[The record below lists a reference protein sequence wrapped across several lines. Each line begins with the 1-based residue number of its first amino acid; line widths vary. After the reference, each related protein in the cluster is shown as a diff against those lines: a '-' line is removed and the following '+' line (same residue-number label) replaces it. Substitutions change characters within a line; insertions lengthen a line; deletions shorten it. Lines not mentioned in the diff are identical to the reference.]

1 MSSPSSQHA
10 MRVPTLTKFA
20 EFAQTVSPAN
30 RDDIIKIGNILA
42 GDRFLAT
49 TIARVAGIDR
59 GDIMEVI
66 KQVNPVAIERWVT
79 EIEDYL
85 EIKFVDA
92 FTTPRTSRAP
102 KPSRGIG
109 KSRPPRFT
117 SASRHPGIPTETLGE
132 RLARTHELD
141 RVTLPVT
148 IGSYIRLEKG
158 KMTKRHLRKLMRDVR
173 SCQSPQPVCSRS
185 ARCLLTGRLVCHPG
199 SRARRFSCGPSRSSA
214 ASTPTSCTTARS
226 PTSCTRAGAWAACQ
240 ATGRRWATSA
250 TWPPSSRTGS
260 RTAAVPTRS
269 LSTAASPSRAST
281 CALTACSWC
290 SRCVSLPA
298 SLREVHLSSWCARAP
313 LRMRQRPPFGGSQ
326 QRRVN
331 SPPRRASMC
340 TWISPTSTSPTT
352 APTTAPR
359 QPHRTSPSSRSTRP
373 ATHAV
378 RCGACTP
385 AIPCSR
391 TSSR

>member
-1 MSSPSSQHA
+1 

-173 SCQSPQPVCSRS
+173 SCQSPQPVSVPAQR
-185 ARCLLTGRLVCHPG
+185 AAY
-199 SRARRFSCGPSRSSA
+199 SRAASCATPAHARADFRVDRREVRLRQRRHPVLPQDRQ
-214 ASTPTSCTTARS
+214 PRARALGHGL
-226 PTSCTRAGAWAACQ
+226 RAKPREDA
-240 ATGRRWATSA
+240 GRRAR
-250 TWPPSSRTGS
+250 PGHHHQEP
-260 RTAAVPTRS
+260 V
-269 LSTAASPSRAST
+269 
-281 CALTACSWC
+281 
-290 SRCVSLPA
+290 
-298 SLREVHLSSWCARAP
+298 RE
-313 LRMRQRPPFGGSQ
+313 RPPF
-326 QRRVN
+326 QRAVYLPQR
-331 SPPRRASMC
+331 PRLAH
-340 TWISPTSTSPTT
+340 
-352 APTTAPR
+352 
-359 QPHRTSPSSRSTRP
+359 QP
-373 ATHAV
+373 V
-378 RCGACTP
+378 R
-385 AIPCSR
+385 
-391 TSSR
+391 